1 MVSEIHHVII
11 YEMYYSDV
19 EKFKE
24 ATGYEIDGVWYPR
37 VTSIVSIKAK
47 PALYKYY
54 ASLPSFAAGEAI
66 KNKSAEEG
74 TLLHETVEAI
84 LKGENSPIPESVAP
98 AVAAFVNFKKQNE
111 IIPHQI
117 ETRIIS
123 KKHHYA
129 GTMDCLAELNGE
141 LGVLD
146 IKTSYAIYRD
156 YGIQTSAYVEALRE
170 DPSIPPLKR
179 WILRLDQAKVCI
191 KGCGSKMREKGGN
204 VKIRG
209 ENGKPSKCEH
219 VWGDTLGEVELRQ
232 LGDYEK
238 DVKAFLASKVLWEWE
253 NDFWLSKI
261 KPRK

>member
-1 MVSEIHHVII
+1 MF
-11 YEMYYSDV
+11 YSDL
-19 EKFKE
+19 ENFKA
-24 ATGYEIDGVWYPR
+24 ATGYEIDGIWYPR

-47 PALYKYY
+47 PALYKFY
-54 ASLPSFAAGEAI
+54 ADQASYAAGEAV

-84 LKGENSPIPESVAP
+84 LKNERPVIPDSVAP
-98 AVAAFVNFKKQNE
+98 AVAAFLDFKRQNE

-117 ETRIIS
+117 ETRIVS

-129 GTMDCLAELNGE
+129 GTMDCLAELNGQ

-170 DPSIPPLKR
+170 NHSMPPLKR
-179 WILRLDQAKVCI
+179 WILRLDQSRFCL

-204 VKIRG
+204 IKIRPVKG
-209 ENGKPSKCEH
+209 VAAAKCPH
-219 VWGDTLGEVELRQ
+219 VWGELIGEVELRE
-232 LGDYEK
+232 LPDIDK
-238 DVKAFLASKVLWEWE
+238 DIHAFLAAKTLWEWE
-253 NDFWLSKI
+253 HDYWLRQIPRPI
-261 KPRK
+261 KNGF